1 MGAKEN
7 LELIEELQR
16 AVRDLD
22 FERYGQL
29 LADDATLR
37 TGGVPAGL
45 GGVLTGRQAIVDQFR
60 LTGGAGSVDI
70 KQIFGDDKQ
79 VCVVGKVTAERFVG
93 SGADDDDRPQR
104 RRTCSCRS
112 GAGVRRR
119 SALPDRLPTSLIRAT
134 SVGNAVGLRGFVRCA
149 VTLR

>member
-16 AVRDLD
+16 ALRDLD

-60 LTGGAGSVDI
+60 LTGGRAAS
-70 KQIFGDDKQ
+70 
-79 VCVVGKVTAERFVG
+79 
-93 SGADDDDRPQR
+93 
-104 RRTCSCRS
+104 RS
-112 GAGVRRR
+112 SR
-119 SALPDRLPTSLIRAT
+119 SSMTTS
-134 SVGNAVGLRGFVRCA
+134 RCA
-149 VTLR
+149 WWAR

>member
-60 LTGGAGSVDI
+60 LTAGRV
-70 KQIFGDDKQ
+70 
-79 VCVVGKVTAERFVG
+79 
-93 SGADDDDRPQR
+93 QR
-104 RRTCSCRS
+104 RDQ
-112 GAGVRRR
+112 A
-119 SALPDRLPTSLIRAT
+119 D
-134 SVGNAVGLRGFVRCA
+134 LR
-149 VTLR
+149 